1 MNATNAKRRV
11 DFQILLLGL
20 IVAGAASTL
29 HGQSVQRSV
38 FLQQGPLPGQAVPIP
53 NQLWQQ
59 AMLYGQPISYQTQLG
74 VDSSESLQQGSMDG
88 EVVEEFTD
96 ESFGEDAFDSYGY
109 VRTWANGVPPR
120 LITAQRYSDAYWRFN
135 VDLLSLRRYDSTDIM
150 VTGAGFQ
157 RAFPTGQLTGGTR
170 ISASADLF
178 YSFDLEFAWLGNI
191 TWLASKTNQF
201 DWNTVNGGQGHT
213 YSGATGS
220 FFNSGARISTG
231 GNWTNL
237 RSNLNAFELNT
248 RFRWVGATS
257 AVTGAWILGARYV
270 NFNDRVWVNRSIG
283 ALRADNDNPLSTPIQ
298 LASATTRATNHLV
311 GFQGGGELFWAVCR
325 GVMVGGNLKG
335 GIYGNH
341 AVNESELVALPDPVV
356 PTGATVNYKYSTNGS
371 AFFGEANLMV
381 NAHLGGNWYVRG
393 GYTGIFLTGVSSG
406 VTAVQSDFQTVS
418 TNNNLIASGFYG
430 GLEWKY

>member
-1 MNATNAKRRV
+1 CSTMKATLAKRPA

-20 IVAGAASTL
+20 ILACSASTL
-29 HGQSVQRSV
+29 HAESVKRSV
-38 FLQQGPLPGQAVPIP
+38 FLQRGPLPGQAVPIP

-59 AMLYGQPISYQTQLG
+59 AMVYGQPISYQSQLG
-74 VDSSESLQQGSMDG
+74 VDNFQDASDG
-88 EVVEEFTD
+88 EVVEQFTD
-96 ESFGEDAFDSYGY
+96 GSFADDAFDSYGA

-150 VTGAGFQ
+150 VTGQGFQ

-201 DWNTVNGGQGHT
+201 KWNLVNGGEGQFYPGT
-213 YSGATGS
+213 
-220 FFNSGARISTG
+220 NSAVQINTG

-237 RSNLNAFELNT
+237 RSDLNAFELNT

-270 NFNDRVWVNRSIG
+270 NFNDRVWVNRSDG
-283 ALRADNDNPLSTPIQ
+283 ADLSATSTGPLGPETVQ
-298 LASATTRATNHLV
+298 LATVSTRATNHLI
-311 GFQGGGELFWAVCR
+311 GFQGGGEFFWAICR

-341 AVNESELVALPDPVV
+341 AVNESELVSIEQPNV
-356 PTGATVNYKYSTNGS
+356 PAGTMEVYEYSTNGS

-381 NAHLGGNWYVRG
+381 NAHLGSNWYVRG

-406 VTAVQSDFQTVS
+406 VTAVQSDFETVS